1 MATVIFHCKLF
12 KVDNTLVPMS
22 GTGKAQFACSQ
33 KIKIEKKRKIW
44 TLFCD

>member
-12 KVDNTLVPMS
+12 KVDNTGPVVRNR
-22 GTGKAQFACSQ
+22 KAQFACSQ
-33 KIKIEKKRKIW
+33 KIKIEKKSKIW